1 MKKITLISVE
11 KVVAVIDYSAF
22 ETWRAGEPIQTSDK
36 ILDKV
41 KKVVGLPKY
50 HNCLVDCQK
59 KTITLVVY
67 VDSIIVD
74 DQN

>member
-11 KVVAVIDYSAF
+11 QVVAQIDYSDF

-36 ILDKV
+36 ILERV
-41 KKVVGLPKY
+41 KKTVELPKY
-50 HNCLVDCQK
+50 HKCLVDSHK
-59 KTITLVVY
+59 KVITLIVY
-67 VDSIIVD
+67 IDSIIVD

>member
-11 KVVAVIDYSAF
+11 QVVAVIDYSDF
-22 ETWRAGEPIQTSDK
+22 ETFRAGEPIQTSDK
-36 ILDKV
+36 ILERV
-41 KKVVGLPKY
+41 KKTVELPKY
-50 HNCLVDCQK
+50 HKCLVDSHK

-67 VDSIIVD
+67 VDSIIVG

>member
-11 KVVAVIDYSAF
+11 QVVAVIDYSAF

-36 ILDKV
+36 ILEKV
-41 KKVVGLPKY
+41 KNAVELPKF
-50 HNCLVDCQK
+50 HKCLVDCHK

-67 VDSIIVD
+67 IDSIVVN

>member
-11 KVVAVIDYSAF
+11 QVVAVIDYSAF

-36 ILDKV
+36 ILEKV
-41 KKVVGLPKY
+41 KNTVELPKF
-50 HNCLVDCQK
+50 HKCLVDCQK

-74 DQN
+74 DQD

>member
-22 ETWRAGEPIQTSDK
+22 ETWGAGEPIQTSDK
-36 ILDKV
+36 ILERV
-41 KKVVGLPKY
+41 KKTVELPKF
-50 HNCLVDCQK
+50 HKCLTDCHK

-67 VDSIIVD
+67 VDSVIVN
-74 DQN
+74 DQD

>member
-36 ILDKV
+36 ILERV
-41 KKVVGLPKY
+41 KKAIELPKY
-50 HNCLVDCQK
+50 HKCLTDCQK

-67 VDSIIVD
+67 VDSMIVD

>member
-11 KVVAVIDYSAF
+11 QVVAVIDYSAF

-36 ILDKV
+36 ILERV
-41 KKVVGLPKY
+41 KKTVELPKY
-50 HNCLVDCQK
+50 HKCLVDSYRK
-59 KTITLVVY
+59 VITLVVY